1 MANCKQKIKDKH
13 LLYVP
18 RLKSKSGVF
27 VPLCCSIY
35 DKTTFRFSAVLN
47 LNLKRPC
54 LYLRNTF
61 MGVILL
67 AYCRLTSDCT
77 QRQSSNHFLLEN
89 QHQNYDGNNSYVYAS
104 CQIAP
109 VYPVQR
115 DELVQ
120 RHLKY
125 HGIGFV
131 RQYHR

>member
-1 MANCKQKIKDKH
+1 MFKEKNAIYVARYSQKVA
-13 LLYVP
+13 Y
-18 RLKSKSGVF
+18 
-27 VPLCCSIY
+27 LCHCSSSY
-35 DKTTFRFSAVLN
+35 EKTTLRTLRVLN
-47 LNLKRPC
+47 LNLKRLR
-54 LYLRNTF
+54 LYLRSTLIG
-61 MGVILL
+61 MIQLV
-67 AYCRLTSDCT
+67 YCRLTSDST

-89 QHQNYDGNNSYVYAS
+89 QHQNYDGNNRYVYAS
-104 CQIAP
+104 CQVAP